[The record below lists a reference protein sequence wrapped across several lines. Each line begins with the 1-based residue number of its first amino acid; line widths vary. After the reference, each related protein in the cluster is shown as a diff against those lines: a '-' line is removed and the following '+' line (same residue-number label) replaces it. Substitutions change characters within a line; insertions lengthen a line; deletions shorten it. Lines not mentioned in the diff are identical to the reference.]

1 MPELTYVE
9 AARQALAE
17 EMARDETI
25 FVVGEGI
32 GPRGG
37 NFNTTTGLFDLY
49 GPERLARHPDMR
61 ARLRRFVCW
70 RGHDRYAA
78 GCGFHVLGLH
88 PRCVRRTSQ
97 PDRQDAVHEQRPPE
111 DAHRLAR
118 LHWRRRRGRHPSLG
132 QLLSDLYASAR
143 LQGRG
148 AVQPVRR
155 QGSAQDG
162 PARRRPSA
170 LS

>member
-49 GPERLARHPDMR
+49 GPERLRDTPICER
-61 ARLRRFVCW
+61 GFRRFV
-70 RGHDRYAA
+70 
-78 GCGFHVLGLH
+78 
-88 PRCVRRTSQ
+88 
-97 PDRQDAVHEQRPPE
+97 
-111 DAHRLAR
+111 
-118 LHWRRRRGRHPSLG
+118 RRRGP
-132 QLLSDLYASAR
+132 
-143 LQGRG
+143 
-148 AVQPVRR
+148 
-155 QGSAQDG
+155 
-162 PARRRPSA
+162 
-170 LS
+170 

>member
-49 GPERLARHPDMR
+49 GPERLRDTPICER
-61 ARLRRFVCW
+61 GFVGLCA
-70 RGHDRYAA
+70 GAA
-78 GCGFHVLGLH
+78 MTGTRPVVDFMFLDFIL
-88 PRCVRRTSQ
+88 
-97 PDRQDAVHEQRPPE
+97 DAFGELINQIAKMQYMSS
-111 DAHRLAR
+111 DA
-118 LHWRRRRGRHPSLG
+118 
-132 QLLSDLYASAR
+132 
-143 LQGRG
+143 
-148 AVQPVRR
+148 
-155 QGSAQDG
+155 
-162 PARRRPSA
+162 
-170 LS
+170 